1 MASIQRKDRRVRI
14 VSGAREVRWGGED
27 EGSVVAGKSFG
38 DYALSR
44 SGPAFKQTF
53 SGGCSNVKL
62 FKQKLKKDRCFYIVI
77 FLY

>member
-1 MASIQRKDRRVRI
+1 M
-14 VSGAREVRWGGED
+14 
-27 EGSVVAGKSFG
+27 AGKSFG

-44 SGPAFKQTF
+44 SGPVFKQTF